1 MARLRRPVLRRTGG
15 DASVRPML
23 ALSFGLAAA
32 LCWSVHDCLARFHA
46 GRVGPFRM
54 AFLVCLVGAALVLP
68 IVLWRGVIWEA
79 PAWAVGYAA
88 LLGCVYALALG
99 GLFKAFSLAP
109 VAIVGPMTAG
119 YPALVVLW
127 GLIHGLVPT
136 HVEWIGVALVIIGAV
151 IVGASSGGEDEAKPR
166 GPNDVLYAALAMLAA
181 NVGFAAAVILGQTA
195 AVAMGEVETTFVSRF
210 PAALLLVPLMLRD
223 ARMQARIS
231 GKSFIGIF
239 FMAALDAGAVTA
251 VNAAGH
257 FPEKEFAAMGI
268 SAYGGLSVLVAMV
281 FLGEKVTK
289 GQWLGIFLVATG
301 ILALGWPKG

>member
-1 MARLRRPVLRRTGG
+1 MDHLRSAMLRRSRGNASLR
-15 DASVRPML
+15 AMF

-68 IVLWRGVIWEA
+68 FVLWRGVIWQA
-79 PAWAVGYAA
+79 PAWALGYALA
-88 LLGCVYALALG
+88 LGCVYALALG

-136 HVEWIGVALVIIGAV
+136 PVEWLGVALVITGAV
-151 IVGASSGGEDEAKPR
+151 IVGASSGDTPDTKPR
-166 GPNDVLYAALAMLAA
+166 APHAVLHAALAMVAA
-181 NVGFAAAVILGQTA
+181 NIGFAAAVILGQTA
-195 AVAMGEVETTFVSRF
+195 AVAMGEVETTFISRF
-210 PAALLLVPLMLRD
+210 PAALLLLPLSFRD

-231 GKSFIGIF
+231 MKGLIGIF
-239 FMAALDAGAVTA
+239 FMAALDASAVTA

-268 SAYGGLSVLVAMV
+268 SAYGGLSVLVAMI
-281 FLGEKVTK
+281 FLGEKVSR
-289 GQWLGIFLVATG
+289 GQWFGIFLVATG
-301 ILALGWPKG
+301 IAALGWPKE